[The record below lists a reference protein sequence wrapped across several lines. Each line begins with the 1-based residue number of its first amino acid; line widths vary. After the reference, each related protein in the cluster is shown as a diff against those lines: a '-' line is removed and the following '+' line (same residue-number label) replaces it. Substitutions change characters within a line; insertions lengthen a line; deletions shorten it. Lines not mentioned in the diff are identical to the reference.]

1 MSSRIRWEDE
11 PPGYAVTADGFIGS
25 IGWRWRAF
33 KIWNPD
39 ARVDPRPFLTSDLPG
54 WDRSQQHGTPD
65 ELKAEAERWLEQF
78 VVSLGAIFPEKRTCP
93 SCYGGGHDGTVNR
106 NDCPTCKGS
115 GDVLRVPDEPPKETG
130 Q

>member
-1 MSSRIRWEDE
+1 MTETRIRWEDTAAPSLATWVGHIGTIK
-11 PPGYAVTADGFIGS
+11 PPLFEIQEAMLVPE
-25 IGWRWRAF
+25 RWVL
-33 KIWNPD
+33 IPG
-39 ARVDPRPFLTSDLPG
+39 LPG
-54 WDRSQQHGTPD
+54 LERERYFGADPD